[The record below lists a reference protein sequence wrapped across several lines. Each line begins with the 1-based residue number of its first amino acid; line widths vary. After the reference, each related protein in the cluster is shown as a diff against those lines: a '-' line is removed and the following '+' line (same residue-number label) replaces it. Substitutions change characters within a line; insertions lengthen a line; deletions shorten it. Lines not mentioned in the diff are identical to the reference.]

1 MSFAPFAAIWLLL
14 AAAAGVALFA
24 ERRPKVAIAVT
35 TVSILLAAALWYL
48 FRPEAAVPSLSFAGR
63 QWAMSEAAWHLTEV
77 VLLLCAT
84 VAAMAV
90 VRAAVDTGSPYRA
103 QAMAISQA
111 MAIALG
117 LSVALLPAV
126 WAADDRTRLMGVALF
141 SAAWA
146 LMSIIVG
153 SADSDSLRFT
163 WRGGGLPLGALF
175 LLWAAFTAPDGR
187 FILSVTAV
195 VLLIMAGALAD
206 SHVSA
211 RFGAVGVA
219 LHGFP
224 IVVGAAILSGS
235 LGAATSSTIGVA
247 AGTAAG
253 VLFLLLGLAW
263 VWDQPAAPTRGLTLA
278 LGGVVLVAAV
288 WAGQSALLAATR
300 LAVFAPALI
309 AVAWSGVAQEP
320 SPALIP
326 APDSKSRRGV
336 SPQLIALP
344 IVYLAVAGLPL
355 MVGFGAL
362 APVYESWSGAAGL
375 VLLAVTVVL
384 LSLWLAAIY
393 QIGRATARIPTGDR
407 TGRLHSLA
415 LLPPFIGLISLNLA
429 GLGVG
434 PMTWAAIAVPAVAG
448 LALGHFMPDMGGFGG
463 LLREAAALPQPLSN
477 ATAHIRGMG
486 RLVAGAL
493 ADALA
498 ILEGENGLI
507 WIIGLMLLIIWIT

>member
-35 TVSILLAAALWYL
+35 TVSIFLATALWYL

-63 QWAMSEAAWHLTEV
+63 QWAVGEAAWHLTGI

-84 VAAMAV
+84 VVATTV
-90 VRAAVDTGSPYRA
+90 VRAGVDTGIPYRT
-103 QAMAISQA
+103 QAMAT
-111 MAIALG
+111 ALG

-141 SAAWA
+141 AAAWA

-153 SADSDSLRFT
+153 AADSNSPRFT
-163 WRGGGLPLGALF
+163 WRGGGLPLVALF
-175 LLWAAFTAPDGR
+175 LLWAAFTASGAR
-187 FILSVTAV
+187 FILSVTAA
-195 VLLIMAGALAD
+195 VLLIIAGALAD
-206 SHVSA
+206 SRLSA

-224 IVVGAAILSGS
+224 IVVGAAILSGP
-235 LGAATSSTIGVA
+235 LGAATASTIGVT

-253 VLFLLLGLAW
+253 VLSLLLGLAW
-263 VWDQPAAPTRGLTLA
+263 VWDQPAALARGLALA

-300 LAVFAPALI
+300 LAIFTPALI
-309 AVAWSGVAQEP
+309 AVAWNGVAQTP
-320 SPALIP
+320 SPALTP
-326 APDSKSRRGV
+326 GPNGESRRGV
-336 SPQLIALP
+336 SPQLLALL
-344 IVYLAVAGLPL
+344 VAYLAVAGLPL

-362 APVYESWSGAAGL
+362 APVYESWSGVAGL
-375 VLLAVTVVL
+375 VLLVVTVVL

-393 QIGRATARIPTGDR
+393 QIGRATARIAPVER
-407 TGRLHSLA
+407 AGRLHSLA
-415 LLPPFIGLISLNLA
+415 LLPPFIGLISLNLV
-429 GLGVG
+429 GLDVG
-434 PMTWAAIAVPAVAG
+434 PITWVAIAVPAVAG
-448 LALGHFMPDMGGFGG
+448 VALGRFIPDMGGFGG

-477 ATAHIRGMG
+477 ATARIRGVS

-507 WIIGLMLLIIWIT
+507 WILGLMLLIIWIT

>member
-35 TVSILLAAALWYL
+35 TVSIFLATALWYL

-63 QWAMSEAAWHLTEV
+63 QWAVGEAAWHLTGI
-77 VLLLCAT
+77 VLLLCA
-84 VAAMAV
+84 AV
-90 VRAAVDTGSPYRA
+90 VATAVTTTVVQAGVDTRPLYRA
-103 QAMAISQA
+103 QAMAT
-111 MAIALG
+111 ALG

-141 SAAWA
+141 AAAWA

-153 SADSDSLRFT
+153 AADPDSPRFT
-163 WRGGGLPLGALF
+163 WRGGELPLVALF
-175 LLWAAFTAPDGR
+175 LLWAAFTASGGR
-187 FILSVTAV
+187 FILSVTAA
-195 VLLIMAGALAD
+195 VLLIIAGALAD
-206 SHVSA
+206 LRVSA

-224 IVVGAAILSGS
+224 IVVGAAILSGP
-235 LGAATSSTIGVA
+235 LGAATASTIGVA

-253 VLFLLLGLAW
+253 VLSLLLGLAW
-263 VWDQPAAPTRGLTLA
+263 VWDQPAALARSLALA

-309 AVAWSGVAQEP
+309 AVAWRGVAQEP
-320 SPALIP
+320 SLALTP
-326 APDSKSRRGV
+326 GPDGESRRGI
-336 SPQLIALP
+336 SPQLLALL
-344 IVYLAVAGLPL
+344 VAYLAVAGLPL
-355 MVGFGAL
+355 MVGFGAF
-362 APVYESWSGAAGL
+362 APIYESWSGAAGL
-375 VLLAVTVVL
+375 VLLMVTGVL

-393 QIGRATARIPTGDR
+393 QIGRVTARIVTADR
-407 TGRLHSLA
+407 AVWWRGLTLVLPIVG
-415 LLPPFIGLISLNLA
+415 LLSFDLA
-429 GLGVG
+429 GMDVS
-434 PMTWAAIAVPAVAG
+434 PITWAAIAVPAVAG
-448 LALGHFMPDMGGFGG
+448 VALGHFIPDMGGFGG

-477 ATAHIRGMG
+477 ATARIRGVS

-507 WIIGLMLLIIWIT
+507 WILGLMLLIIWIT